1 MLPTRKEPHPPRIRP
16 VPMTC
21 DDAISTKIP
30 DPLPKGCFRMLVIGA
45 PGSGKT
51 SLATSLLLKNGAYHR
66 VFDRIHVVQPSN
78 SRASYAKDPWAKHR
92 RVYDDLT
99 PELLERVLGEAKSLA
114 ADDKHSLLF
123 IDDFAYTLK
132 DRKIERLLRECFFN
146 ARHAHLSTII
156 VSQTLRSVP
165 DKLRKSASHVILFSP
180 ANRVEAKIAA
190 EELLFLDTATAA
202 TLFEQAFKEQFDFM
216 LIDTQR
222 RRVWR
227 NFDEEI
233 QLPRAF

>member
-1 MLPTRKEPHPPRIRP
+1 MLTTRKEANPPRIRP
-16 VPMTC
+16 VAMTC

-30 DPLPKGCFRMLVIGA
+30 EPLPKGCFRMLVVGA

-51 SLATSLLLKNGAYHR
+51 SLATSLLLKGGAYYR
-66 VFDRIHVVQPSN
+66 VFDRVWVVQPNN

-92 RVYDDLT
+92 RVYSDLT
-99 PELLERVLGEAKSLA
+99 PDLLEQILGEAKGLA
-114 ADDKHSLLF
+114 ADGKHSLLF
-123 IDDFAYTLK
+123 VDDFAYTLK

-146 ARHAHLSTII
+146 ARHAHLSTIV

-165 DKLRKSASHVILFSP
+165 DKLRKSASHVVLFSP
-180 ANRVEAKIAA
+180 ANRLEAKIAA
-190 EELLFLDTATAA
+190 DELLFLDTATAA
-202 TLFEQAFKEQFDFM
+202 TLFEQAFVDRFDCM

-227 NFDEEI
+227 NFAEEI
-233 QLPRAF
+233 ELPRAF